1 MDLSSTLP
9 NIEALVTG
17 GGDITLG
24 AVAGIECAA
33 TACDEAQCLAM
44 LVKRDDET
52 LGDLLRRLDRAIEEA
67 QEDGRLIDEINHQ
80 P

>member
-1 MDLSSTLP
+1 MDPFRNLP

-33 TACDEAQCLAM
+33 TACDEAQGLAM

-52 LGDLLRRLDRAIEEA
+52 LAELLQRLDRAIEQA
-67 QEDGRLIDEINHQ
+67 QDNACMIDEINTKR
-80 P
+80 